1 MRTQTT
7 TETMI
12 MNTNKLIDPRIAA
25 LLLGATLLGCGAS
38 DSGDSAAAGGES
50 EPGVGPGVGQ
60 GGAQDFGQFRSIL
73 EAGGIPGPETLDDVG
88 FFNEHKLE
96 FPAPDCGADVC
107 LHGQLGVMGNLITG
121 SNCTTVMIGMNTPVD
136 PTEMERPPLD
146 LALVI
151 DTSGSMVGEPI
162 EYVREGLLRMLDDL
176 RPEDRVSIIAFSDE
190 AEVLIEAAPG
200 DATAD
205 LTLAIDAIYAS
216 GSTNIYDGLRTGY
229 DLVAAAAEP
238 GRQSRV
244 VLLSDG
250 EATAGITST
259 SKIVA
264 MSAGFNAIGHSL
276 ATIGIGEEFD
286 PVLMREL
293 SEAGGGSFYYL
304 EDPAA
309 VQEVFEQEVT
319 TFLVPLARDLR
330 IDIDVDAGYSLR
342 AIYGTKLFEHDGNQA
357 SITIPSV
364 QIAHRES
371 VSDDVGGRRGGGGA
385 IVLELMP
392 HASGVEEQGIVG
404 RLAMSYERPTDGEI
418 IAQETVIVTSL
429 LPGES
434 PEGGVFDGAGVE
446 KAFVTLNIY
455 VAFEL
460 ASYRALWGDDQSA
473 LATLLALAE
482 GVQGWLANNPDEDI
496 ADDMRYVQMFIAN
509 LRARGAAEPPPEK
522 NPPEPWPAD

>member
-1 MRTQTT
+1 
-7 TETMI
+7 
-12 MNTNKLIDPRIAA
+12 
-25 LLLGATLLGCGAS
+25 
-38 DSGDSAAAGGES
+38 
-50 EPGVGPGVGQ
+50 
-60 GGAQDFGQFRSIL
+60 
-73 EAGGIPGPETLDDVG
+73 
-88 FFNEHKLE
+88 
-96 FPAPDCGADVC
+96 
-107 LHGQLGVMGNLITG
+107 MGNLITG
-121 SNCTTVMIGMNTPVD
+121 TNCTTVMIGMNTPID
-136 PTEMERPPLD
+136 PSEMERPPLD

-176 RPEDRVSIIAFSDE
+176 RPEDRVSIIAFSDG
-190 AEVLIEAAPG
+190 AEVLVEGAPG

-205 LTLAIDAIYAS
+205 LTLAIDAIYAN

-229 DLVAAAAEP
+229 EIVASTTTE

-264 MSAGFNAIGHSL
+264 MSAGYNAIGHSL
-276 ATIGIGEEFD
+276 ATIGIGEAFD

-330 IDIDVDAGYSLR
+330 IDIDIDPGYVLR
-342 AIYGTKLFEHDGNQA
+342 NVYGTKLFELDGNTA

-364 QIAHRES
+364 QIAHRET

-392 HASGVEEQGIVG
+392 RASEVEEQGIVG
-404 RLAMSYERPTDGEI
+404 RLGMTYERPVDGEV

-429 LPGES
+429 LPGET
-434 PEGGVFDGAGVE
+434 PDGGVFDGVGVE
-446 KAFVTLNIY
+446 KAFVTLNIF
-455 VAFEL
+455 VALEL

-496 ADDMRYVQMFIAN
+496 ADDMRYVQMFIDN